1 MEDSRSLKRSSECS
15 DGWREGTSVK
25 DGKVGLFPIDFVRE
39 EGVLTNSENSF
50 DHHEES
56 HNEEKNETCKAVLE
70 SNETILHSA
79 NELSPDA
86 CSINTN
92 LSLEKSSHKL
102 TLSEASKTTQLSLQ
116 MIKIISAEHLCE
128 PLSVQAT
135 ETAIRQAD
143 TIAERE
149 CLLDA
154 LQSGQSPGDIN

>member
-1 MEDSRSLKRSSECS
+1 M
-15 DGWREGTSVK
+15 
-25 DGKVGLFPIDFVRE
+25 FPIDFVRE

-135 ETAIRQAD
+135 ETATHSWRFVYLARNVSNRGRLQEL
-143 TIAERE
+143 TLVFCQE
-149 CLLDA
+149 C
-154 LQSGQSPGDIN
+154 